1 MHVKYL
7 SKFSEVSSMRA
18 SRTHNAWR
26 VSSQVGERSGTAMSS
41 ERHRGAGNDIR
52 TCEGCSPQPHVSHWT
67 SMAMFQVLSSYTLIA
82 PFFLFVIIYSLGRR
96 NSRRL
101 PPGPYGFPLVGN
113 VRETPFEHPEYT
125 FASWAKKYGDLIY
138 NEFFGHRTV
147 IINSQKIA
155 QELLE
160 KRGAKYSSRPRMTM
174 LAEMLGWN
182 PTLTLLPYKAESRRK
197 QRKWIHG
204 TFGEKKSVQGFEGL
218 KKRETYIFVLG
229 LMETPDDYGL
239 HVKRFLAALVLES
252 VYGHRITSLDD
263 EYVTMMD
270 SAMEATTTTGAAGG
284 TLVDMLPFL
293 KHMPAW
299 MPGAGWKRAAL
310 RARKLVWQGH
320 HLPYRMA
327 REAIESGGAPP
338 SLLSTLMGDSTKTGQ
353 FEQEEN
359 DIIYTTGVIY
369 AAATDTTKAALL
381 TFILAMTLHPEV
393 GRKMQEE
400 IDRVIGKHRLP
411 TIEDRP
417 DLPYVDSVLKETYRW
432 HAPLPLGIPH
442 YITED
447 DEYEGYQLP
456 QDTTIMAN
464 MWAICRDERVWND
477 PTAFRPERFLELD
490 PSEAEALDPRHVVFG
505 YGRRQCPGR
514 LFADTALFLVI
525 ATMAATLDIRKA
537 RDAEGKEII
546 PEVSWLP
553 AFISPPEDFVCAIAP
568 RSSSAKTSVAD
579 ALAGASA

>member
-1 MHVKYL
+1 MYVADAHIV
-7 SKFSEVSSMRA
+7 
-18 SRTHNAWR
+18 
-26 VSSQVGERSGTAMSS
+26 
-41 ERHRGAGNDIR
+41 
-52 TCEGCSPQPHVSHWT
+52 
-67 SMAMFQVLSSYTLIA
+67 
-82 PFFLFVIIYSLGRR
+82 
-96 NSRRL
+96 
-101 PPGPYGFPLVGN
+101 PPAV
-113 VRETPFEHPEYT
+113 
-125 FASWAKKYGDLIY
+125 GDLIY

-263 EYVTMMD
+263 EYVTLMD

-310 RARKLVWQGH
+310 RARKLVWEGH

-369 AAATDTTKAALL
+369 A
-381 TFILAMTLHPEV
+381 
-393 GRKMQEE
+393 
-400 IDRVIGKHRLP
+400 
-411 TIEDRP
+411 
-417 DLPYVDSVLKETYRW
+417 
-432 HAPLPLGIPH
+432 GIPH